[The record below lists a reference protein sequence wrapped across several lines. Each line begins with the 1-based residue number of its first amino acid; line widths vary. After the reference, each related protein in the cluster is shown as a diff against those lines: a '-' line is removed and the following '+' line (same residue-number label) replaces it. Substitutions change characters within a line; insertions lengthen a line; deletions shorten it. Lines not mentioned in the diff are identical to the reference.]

1 MKITSVNVKKIEKED
16 SKMKGVATIVL
27 DDCVA
32 IHDIKIISGKNEDG
46 SEKLFIAMPS
56 RKLPNGSYRDISHPI
71 NQDARSEFE
80 KVILSEYKKVE
91 E

>member
-56 RKLPNGSYRDISHPI
+56 RKLPNGSYRDIARPI

-80 KVILSEYKKVE
+80 KVILSEYRKVE

>member
-16 SKMKGVATIVL
+16 SKMKGVATIVI
-27 DDCVA
+27 DDCIA

-56 RKLPNGSYRDISHPI
+56 RKLPNGSYRDIVHPI

-80 KVILSEYKKVE
+80 KVILSEYNDIE

>member
-1 MKITSVNVKKIEKED
+1 MKITSVNVKKMENEE
-16 SKMKGVATIVL
+16 SKMKAVATVVL
-27 DDCVA
+27 DDCIA

-56 RKLPNGSYRDISHPI
+56 RKLPNGSYRDVAHPI
-71 NQDARSEFE
+71 NQETRDIFE
-80 KVILSEYKKVE
+80 EAILAEYNKVE

>member
-1 MKITSVNVKKIEKED
+1 MKITSVNVRKMENEE
-16 SKMKGVATIVL
+16 SKMKAVATVVL
-27 DDCVA
+27 EDCIA

-56 RKLPNGSYRDISHPI
+56 RKLPNGSYRDVVHPI
-71 NQDARSEFE
+71 NQETRTQFE
-80 KVILSEYKKVE
+80 EAILAEYNKIE

>member
-1 MKITSVNVKKIEKED
+1 LKIISVNVKKIEKED

-56 RKLPNGSYRDISHPI
+56 RKLPNGSYRDIAHPI

-80 KVILSEYKKVE
+80 KVILSEYRKVE

>member
-16 SKMKGVATIVL
+16 SKMKGVATIVI
-27 DDCVA
+27 DDCIA

-56 RKLPNGSYRDISHPI
+56 RKLPNGSYRDIVHPI

-80 KVILSEYKKVE
+80 KVILSEYNNIE

>member
-1 MKITSVNVKKIEKED
+1 MKITSVNVKKMENED
-16 SKMKGVATIVL
+16 SKMKAVATVVL
-27 DDCVA
+27 DDCIA

-56 RKLPNGSYRDISHPI
+56 RKLPNGSYRDVAHPI
-71 NQDARSEFE
+71 NQETRNIFE
-80 KVILSEYKKVE
+80 EAILAEYNKVE